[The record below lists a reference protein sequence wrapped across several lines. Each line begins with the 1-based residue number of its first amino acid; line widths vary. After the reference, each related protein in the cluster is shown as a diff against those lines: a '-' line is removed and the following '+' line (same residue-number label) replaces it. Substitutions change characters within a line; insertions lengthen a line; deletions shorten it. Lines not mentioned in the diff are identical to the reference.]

1 MHEDHPPE
9 ISGSG
14 KEIFRSSKWKGSI
27 DSMEDSC
34 TLKQI
39 AWPEC
44 GSVAAGLHSIFICH
58 KITDDYQ
65 TPETKPK
72 AVS

>member
-1 MHEDHPPE
+1 MHGDHPPE

-44 GSVAAGLHSIFICH
+44 GSLLDCTVFFICH
-58 KITDDYQ
+58 KTTDEDQ